1 MCTRVA
7 KCVRAPEHTATSI
20 RTALSYSILPSSSSA
35 LLLAVYLEILQG
47 LSVFPRGERNETLC
61 LGCVCDSLC
70 YLSSV
75 LRKFLEP
82 DACILWSF
90 VLPARQPATG
100 FGHFKDAKDRWHNEL
115 GPTHFHG
122 NYRYAISCVASARR
136 WVWRGAASGP
146 READFVVERD
156 NAHST

>member
-1 MCTRVA
+1 MCTCVA
-7 KCVRAPEHTATSI
+7 KCVRAPECS
-20 RTALSYSILPSSSSA
+20 SSESSSSSA
-35 LLLAVYLEILQG
+35 LLLAVYLEIRQG
-47 LSVFPRGERNETLC
+47 LPVFPREERNETLG

-70 YLSSV
+70 CLSSV

-115 GPTHFHG
+115 GPTHFHE